1 MDNDIAT
8 RTTCAILNRIMD
20 TKKEWYN
27 RSIMGNTV
35 ICKSIE
41 CHEMDMDQQY
51 VFIPI
56 SVKGNDKLIAK
67 IQQWFGNQKYTL
79 FYTNGIHEGENQ
91 TR

>member
-1 MDNDIAT
+1 
-8 RTTCAILNRIMD
+8 
-20 TKKEWYN
+20 
-27 RSIMGNTV
+27 MGNTV

-91 TR
+91 TRQCINVRNSKQNTDRETD